1 MPPADLDDSPA
12 PAPPPNRP
20 KKMEKCQL
28 QATDALL
35 DGVLAHLRTDDES
48 PKPKSLE
55 AIASLIHDF
64 DPDKPERE
72 SASPTL
78 GSVPAEKNRGSGR
91 KLSVGPQAA
100 IPEGVP
106 DGEASAVKKQVS
118 IEVPA
123 PEPST
128 KSPPFALTEEW
139 TKLIA
144 VLCAPTPNRCR
155 DPPTAD

>member
-1 MPPADLDDSPA
+1 MALAGKPNTDFSVSFETTSRAKRCTIRGRRRPMPPADLDDSPA

-64 DPDKPERE
+64 DPDKPERV
-72 SASPTL
+72 SVSPAWF
-78 GSVPAEKNRGSGR
+78 SSGR
-91 KLSVGPQAA
+91 EKSRKRSQTKRWAA
-100 IPEGVP
+100 G
-106 DGEASAVKKQVS
+106 
-118 IEVPA
+118 
-123 PEPST
+123 
-128 KSPPFALTEEW
+128 
-139 TKLIA
+139 
-144 VLCAPTPNRCR
+144 R
-155 DPPTAD
+155 DS